1 MGVFDNMKDK
11 VSGLVDQHGDQVGD
25 GVDKAGDL
33 VDEKTGGQYAD
44 KVDQGQDGLKNALDG
59 LDGPA
64 ADIN

>member
-1 MGVFDNMKDK
+1 MGVFDNMKDRA
-11 VSGLVDQHGDQVGD
+11 SELVDQHGDQVGD

-59 LDGPA
+59 LDGQDD
-64 ADIN
+64 DIN

>member
-11 VSGLVDQHGDQVGD
+11 VSELVDQHGDQVGD

-44 KVDQGQDGLKNALDG
+44 KVDQGQDGLRNALDG
-59 LDGPA
+59 LDGQDD
-64 ADIN
+64 DIN